1 MEVVLSRKLAAILA
15 ADVAGY
21 SRLVEADE
29 EGTLATLRGHRAAM
43 DRLLE
48 AEGGRIVS
56 TAGDSVLAEF
66 ASPVSAVR
74 AALSVQAALR
84 ERNAALAPEKRVIF
98 RIGINLGDVVV
109 QGEDLLGEGVNVAAR
124 LQEIAPAG
132 GLFISAKVHDEVQG
146 KVDAGFLD
154 RGERQLKNIIRPVR
168 IFEAM
173 AGTGAEAEAEVQ
185 PPPAD
190 QRSAPRSGPS
200 LAVLPFI
207 NLSGDPEKE
216 YFSDGITED
225 LITNLA
231 RSRWF
236 TVAARNSTF
245 VYKSKAV
252 DVSAVGRALHVRYVL
267 EGSVRKSGNRVRVT
281 AQLIETESGSHIWA
295 ERYDREITDIFDLQD
310 EITRAV
316 VQAIE
321 PAVWN
326 VESRRAVRKDPQR
339 LDAWDCVLRAFWH
352 AVRMTRDDNVEAIRF
367 ARRAVEL
374 DSTYARAWSNL
385 AFNLAVSWFWG
396 WAADPEAAMMESLE
410 AAQRA
415 LRLDSEDAET
425 LGTLALIHAWRGAVE
440 KAIHYGREGLR
451 LDAGELFAIVGLGLG
466 LIYAGKPDE
475 AIAICETGLDALSE
489 QGKTRERW
497 PVLGLIGLA
506 HLVARRYEKAVET
519 GREAIW
525 ANSDYP
531 ENYRILAA
539 AYGQLGAIEQ
549 GRAAEAEFRRR
560 TLHGAGEMHV
570 SQEPAIVAVMA
581 PMIEGI
587 AKLGLE

>member
-1 MEVVLSRKLAAILA
+1 M
-15 ADVAGY
+15 
-21 SRLVEADE
+21 
-29 EGTLATLRGHRAAM
+29 
-43 DRLLE
+43 
-48 AEGGRIVS
+48 
-56 TAGDSVLAEF
+56 
-66 ASPVSAVR
+66 
-74 AALSVQAALR
+74 
-84 ERNAALAPEKRVIF
+84 
-98 RIGINLGDVVV
+98 
-109 QGEDLLGEGVNVAAR
+109 
-124 LQEIAPAG
+124 
-132 GLFISAKVHDEVQG
+132 
-146 KVDAGFLD
+146 
-154 RGERQLKNIIRPVR
+154 
-168 IFEAM
+168 
-173 AGTGAEAEAEVQ
+173 
-185 PPPAD
+185 
-190 QRSAPRSGPS
+190 
-200 LAVLPFI
+200 
-207 NLSGDPEKE
+207 SGDPEKE

-236 TVAARNSTF
+236 SVAARNSTF
-245 VYKSKAV
+245 VYKGKAV
-252 DVSAVGRALHVRYVL
+252 DVSAVGRALHVGYVL

-310 EITRAV
+310 EITLAV

-321 PAVWN
+321 PALWN

-352 AVRMTRDDNVEAIRF
+352 AIRMTRDDNVEAIRF

-374 DSTYARAWSNL
+374 DPTYARAWSNL

-396 WAADPEAAMMESLE
+396 WAADREAAMAESLE

-440 KAIHYGREGLR
+440 KAIRYGREGLR

-466 LIYAGKPDE
+466 LIYSGEPDE
-475 AIAICETGLDALSE
+475 AIAVFEAGLEALSG

-506 HLVARRYEKAVET
+506 HLVARRYEKAIESS
-519 GREAIW
+519 REAIW

-539 AYGQLGAIEQ
+539 AYAQLGAIEE

-560 TLHGAGEMHV
+560 TLHGAGEMQV
-570 SQEPAIVAVMA
+570 SQQPALATVMA

-587 AKLGLE
+587 AKLGLK